1 MFWISQMVIVGT
13 FPVRGTEREVID
25 VVWDAYGYRF
35 GSGVS
40 ADDSYLWIGIEFL
53 GYKVFDGSLL
63 RRLQISLMWMNKV
76 NQIR

>member
-1 MFWISQMVIVGT
+1 MVIVGT
-13 FPVRGTEREVID
+13 FPVRWTERKVID

-40 ADDSYLWIGIEFL
+40 ADDSDLWIGIEFL

-63 RRLQISLMWMNKV
+63 RRLQISLMWMNRV